1 VGLRNLELAFPEL
14 SLHERVA
21 LLKRAFRNL
30 GRLLG
35 EFSQFPKL
43 NRNNIARVVVYEGL
57 ENYQQAMARGK
68 GVLILTA
75 HFGAWELSSFAHSL
89 YGYPIHFLVRRLDNP
104 LLERLIEN
112 YRTRGGNR
120 TVPKKEAARRV
131 LAALRQGEAVGILM
145 DLNTQPHEGIF
156 CDFFGIPCC
165 TSPIIAHFALRTGAA
180 VVPGFLIWDETLQK
194 HKLHFDPP
202 VEVIRSGDERH
213 DLKANTE
220 RFNKI
225 IESFIRHYPDQ
236 WLWVHKRWQ
245 TRPAGEPDL
254 YQSKLLSKG

>member
-1 VGLRNLELAFPEL
+1 MRRSREESEENLRDIRKLARFPFTQAMNNRHRALDLIEYIPAYLLLKFLGVLPRRKAITLGYIVGALAYHFWSRLRKVGLRNLELAFPEL
-14 SLHERVA
+14 SPQERTA
-21 LLKRAFRNL
+21 LLKRVFRNL

-43 NRNNIARVVVYEGL
+43 NCGNIAEIVVYEGL
-57 ENYQQAMARGK
+57 ENYQRAIARGK

-104 LLERLIEN
+104 LLEELIEK
-112 YRTRGGNR
+112 YRTLGGNR
-120 TVPKKEAARRV
+120 TVTKKEAARRV

-165 TSPIIAHFALRTGAA
+165 TSPIIAHFALRTG
-180 VVPGFLIWDETLQK
+180 
-194 HKLHFDPP
+194 
-202 VEVIRSGDERH
+202 
-213 DLKANTE
+213 
-220 RFNKI
+220 
-225 IESFIRHYPDQ
+225 
-236 WLWVHKRWQ
+236 
-245 TRPAGEPDL
+245 
-254 YQSKLLSKG
+254 